1 MTKNP
6 QNIQVSRCEYVK
18 GNIRRVMLL
27 RIHGTPARSS
37 HNIDKISNVHNR
49 RAKLRS
55 KFDTLDLSFSGVM
68 LNMKLLFGR
77 YEGIKPVI
85 TLMITLLPRSL
96 VDPLTC

>member
-1 MTKNP
+1 
-6 QNIQVSRCEYVK
+6 
-18 GNIRRVMLL
+18 MLL

-55 KFDTLDLSFSGVM
+55 EFNALDLSFSGVL
-68 LNMKLLFGR
+68 LNMRLLFGG
-77 YEGIKPVI
+77 YEDIEPVI